1 MRLRDFARAG
11 HWPTLLAAFFYFD
24 TSFMVWVLIGALAPY
39 IKEQYQLSNSE
50 NGFMVA
56 VPLLGGS
63 LLRIVLGVLTDS
75 IGARKTGLIGLTLT
89 LIPLLLGWLW
99 ADGMP
104 AILLLGVML
113 GVAGASFAA
122 ALPLASR
129 WYPPQYQGLAM
140 GIAGAGNSGTA
151 LATLFGPML
160 AKSLGWHAVFGLA
173 LIPITITLVFFF
185 LVARD
190 APGKPAP
197 KRLTEY
203 AAVLKMADTWWFCL
217 FYAVTFGGIVGLAS
231 FLNTFFREQY
241 SLAKE
246 DVGYF
251 TTACVISGSFLR
263 PVGGYLADRF
273 GGIRMLTLLYV
284 AAAALM
290 AGVALLPPLAVCTVL
305 MFFGMGM
312 LGMGNGSVFQ
322 LLPQRFSKEIGVL
335 TGIVGAAGGV
345 GGFLLPNLLGR
356 VKDTTGS
363 FTGGFLVFAVVTFA
377 AAALLYR
384 VSREWQKTF
393 VGHGGRATGV
403 QVLTSLEQ
411 PSITPSAEAVMALA
425 EVKV

>member
-11 HWPTLLAAFFYFD
+11 HWPTLLSAFLYFD
-24 TSFMVWVLIGALAPY
+24 TSFMIWMLIGAVAPF
-39 IKEQYQLSNSE
+39 IKEQYQLSNSQ

-63 LLRIVLGVLTDS
+63 LLRLVLGVLTDS
-75 IGARKTGLIGLTLT
+75 LGARKTGLIGLTLT
-89 LIPLLLGWLW
+89 LVPLLLGWLW
-99 ADGMP
+99 ADSMP
-104 AILLLGVML
+104 SILLVALML

-173 LIPITITLVFFF
+173 LIPIAVTLVFFL

-190 APGKPAP
+190 APGRPAP
-197 KRLTEY
+197 KRLAEY
-203 AAVLKMADTWWFCL
+203 AAVLKLPDTWWFCL
-217 FYAVTFGGIVGLAS
+217 LYAVTFGGFVGLAS
-231 FLNTFFREQY
+231 FLNSFFREQY
-241 SLAKE
+241 SLPKE

-251 TTACVISGSFLR
+251 TTACVMAGSFLR

-273 GGIRMLTLLYV
+273 GGIRMLMLLYV

-290 AGVALLPPLAVCTVL
+290 AGVSVLPLLPICTVL
-305 MFFGMGM
+305 MFFGTGM

-345 GGFLLPNLLGR
+345 GGFLLPILLGGL
-356 VKDTTGS
+356 KETTGS
-363 FTGGFLVFAVVTFA
+363 FTGGFLIFALITIA
-377 AAALLYR
+377 AAGLLYR
-384 VSREWQKTF
+384 VSREWERTF
-393 VGHGGRATGV
+393 VGLGGPAVGTPEPAA
-403 QVLTSLEQ
+403 LEE
-411 PSITPSAEAVMALA
+411 PSPVPSTEPAIVMA
-425 EVKV
+425 EVKG